1 MIIVEAITINGR
13 ALKHVYSD
21 AGLKIIRNDGAIFDD
36 VFTVNSTSEYTE
48 SSDLINE
55 EITDSEALNI
65 ITGGTT

>member
-1 MIIVEAITINGR
+1 MIIVESITINGR

>member
-21 AGLKIIRNDGAIFDD
+21 VGLKIIRNDGAIFDD

>member
-21 AGLKIIRNDGAIFDD
+21 AGLKIIRNDGTIFDD

>member
-1 MIIVEAITINGR
+1 MIIIEAITINGR

-36 VFTVNSTSEYTE
+36 VFTVNSTNEYTE

>member
-13 ALKHVYSD
+13 ALKHVYSG
-21 AGLKIIRNDGAIFDD
+21 ARLKIIRNDGAIFDD

-65 ITGGTT
+65 ITGGRT

>member
-21 AGLKIIRNDGAIFDD
+21 EGLKIIRNDGAIFDD
-36 VFTVNSTSEYTE
+36 IFTVNSTSEYTE

-55 EITDSEALNI
+55 EITDAEALNI